1 MPLGRLRRRSPRE
14 REAYLEAE
22 RRQRLLDGMSPVVLD
37 TAAQVMR
44 DDDRELHERVVAG
57 VAPLVMG
64 FLDRNAGVLAVAPRS
79 VWARVVIDAA
89 VAALTGSGVA
99 EVVDPGVVAGLGWD
113 EAVPAHL
120 RPDVAAAVARWR
132 AAVTGGAGL

>member
-1 MPLGRLRRRSPRE
+1 M
-14 REAYLEAE
+14 
-22 RRQRLLDGMSPVVLD
+22 V
-37 TAAQVMR
+37 AA
-44 DDDRELHERVVAG
+44 

-79 VWARVVIDAA
+79 VWARVVVDATVAA
-89 VAALTGSGVA
+89 VLGSGVA
-99 EVVDPGVVAGLGWD
+99 EVVDPGTVAGLGWD

-120 RPDVAAAVARWR
+120 RPNVVGAVARWR